1 MVDALSAVH
10 KLLSPGGVLID
21 VRPDPRRRARIE
33 HLRGGARRVVGEVE
47 TKRSRAVDD
56 RAADAAINAV
66 LSQGKFTV
74 SEDGHYWFRVSFDDR
89 VALERY
95 LRGSRRL
102 GSMEWTDIAM
112 RRLPAWAKHRFALR
126 RSITYQVL
134 RAQR

>member
-1 MVDALSAVH
+1 M
-10 KLLSPGGVLID
+10 
-21 VRPDPRRRARIE
+21 
-33 HLRGGARRVVGEVE
+33 
-47 TKRSRAVDD
+47 DD